1 MPHRGRVLRRLS
13 LPALVAGTA
22 ILINGCYRPVML
34 HVPMDYRPTDRLRL
48 DNGATSLPPG
58 QSLTVTVSDSRTD
71 VSLIGKNV
79 ERAEAIPLYAERGT
93 PDQFLREAVSRELT
107 NAGLWITNDPDQAT
121 RVLHLDLTRFW
132 TEESAAQSS
141 QAPSLYRA
149 VITANAELKA
159 AGGKVLW
166 QGGVGGDSKHS
177 GRSLSPEEYQA
188 AFSDA
193 AVDLV
198 HNLMKNDS
206 FTKALV
212 GREQPQAPARE
223 PRRRPSHHPKRR
235 TKDGGTAP
243 PASERKN

>member
-1 MPHRGRVLRRLS
+1 MSHTGRSVRRIS
-13 LPALVAGTA
+13 VPVMVAA
-22 ILINGCYRPVML
+22 SAMFISGCYRPGML

-58 QSLTVTVSDSRTD
+58 QSLAVTVTDSRSD
-71 VSLIGKNV
+71 VSLIGKNT
-79 ERAEAIPLYAERGT
+79 EKAEAIPLYAERGT

-107 NAGLWITNDPDQAT
+107 NAGLWITNDPDQAS

-141 QAPSLYRA
+141 QTPALYRA

-159 AGGKVLW
+159 AAGKVLW
-166 QGGVGGDSKHS
+166 QGGVGGDNKHS

-206 FTKALV
+206 FIKALV

-223 PRRRPSHHPKRR
+223 PRRRPSHHRKRR
-235 TKDGGTAP
+235 LKDGGTVPAP
-243 PASERKN
+243 DERKN